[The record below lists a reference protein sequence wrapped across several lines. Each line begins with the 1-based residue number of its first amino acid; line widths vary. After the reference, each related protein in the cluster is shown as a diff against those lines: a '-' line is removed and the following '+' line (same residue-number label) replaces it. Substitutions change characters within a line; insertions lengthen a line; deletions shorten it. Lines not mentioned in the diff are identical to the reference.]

1 MLKISPGLTKKS
13 ALILTSLILNTG
25 LVLSQDRSLIP
36 LETSLQTL
44 ISRVS
49 QSVVTI
55 EAVKSVSEVL
65 PTSQCDRRIFNLIA
79 SGIVLDTTGYILAAA
94 SSVIDRDNILV
105 IAEGQKIPA
114 RLVGIDYQSGLALLR
129 ADRPVGIPVEAL
141 DNYRCIGQLV
151 VAMGNSFGLH
161 ASPSLGFCAGARM
174 DGSLQFSAAISS
186 GSIGGGIFDL
196 SGKLIGAITGGI
208 GEGKQAEAGLAVPAS
223 EIPGIVDYL
232 KKNGNRLA
240 GYLGV
245 TLSDIEIAP
254 PIEIRSPNVFAGGYQ
269 KRNRLI
275 DRSIIVTE
283 VAAESPASFVKVTK
297 GDLIISIEGEE
308 ITSAVDFLYQIRKIR
323 PGSVVQLGLLK
334 QNQLF
339 MTDVIIGQR
348 PNLNSDTE
356 ISGFFANGPSQN
368 ADASI
373 KQELQALKKA
383 MQRLEQRISDKK

>member
-1 MLKISPGLTKKS
+1 MLKMSPGLAKKS
-13 ALILTSLILNTG
+13 VLIFTTLLLNTG
-25 LVLSQDRSLIP
+25 LVFPQDSGLIP
-36 LETSLQTL
+36 LENSLQSL

-49 QSVVTI
+49 QSIVTI
-55 EAVKSVSEVL
+55 EAAKSVSESL
-65 PTSQCDRRIFNLIA
+65 PTSQCDRKIFNLIA
-79 SGIVLDTTGYILAAA
+79 SGIVFDTAGYILAAA

-105 IAEGQKIPA
+105 ISNGQKVQA
-114 RLVGIDYQSGLALLR
+114 KLVGIDYQTGLALLR
-129 ADRPVGIPVEAL
+129 ADRPVGLPVEAL

-174 DGSLQFSAAISS
+174 DGSLQFSASISS
-186 GSIGGGIFDL
+186 GSIGGGVFDL

-245 TLSDIEIAP
+245 TLSDIEVAP
-254 PIEIRSPNVFAGGYQ
+254 AIEIRSANTFAGGYQ
-269 KRNRLI
+269 QRNRLI
-275 DRSIIVTE
+275 DRTIIITE
-283 VAAESPASFVKVTK
+283 IAPESPASFVKMAK

-308 ITSAVDFLYQIRKIR
+308 VISAVDFLYQIRKIR
-323 PGSVVQLGLLK
+323 PGTIVQLGLLR

-339 MTDVIIGQR
+339 ETDVIIGQR
-348 PNLNSDTE
+348 HNLSSDTE
-356 ISGFFANGPSQN
+356 IATFASSVSSPND
-368 ADASI
+368 DASI
-373 KQELQALKKA
+373 NQELQALKKA

>member
-1 MLKISPGLTKKS
+1 MLTISSGLTKKS

-25 LVLSQDRSLIP
+25 LVFSQDRGLIP

-49 QSVVTI
+49 QSIVTI
-55 EAVKSVSEVL
+55 EAVKSVSETL
-65 PTSQCDRRIFNLIA
+65 PTSQCDRRLYNLIA
-79 SGIVLDTTGYILAAA
+79 SGIVFDTAGYILAAA

-141 DNYRCIGQLV
+141 DDYRCIGQLV

-223 EIPGIVDYL
+223 EIPGIVEYL

-254 PIEIRSPNVFAGGYQ
+254 PIEIRTPNVFAGGYQ
-269 KRNRLI
+269 QRNRLI

-283 VAAESPASFVKVTK
+283 VVPESPASFVKMSK

-323 PGSVVQLGLLK
+323 PGSIVQLGLLR
-334 QNQLF
+334 QNQLL

-356 ISGFFANGPSQN
+356 ISGLFTNGPSQN

-373 KQELQALKKA
+373 TQELQALKKA